1 MAKKDKKAIESAW
14 SDVQKA
20 LRVFTGLTGKIHVF
34 IDGTDEEAMMMDYE
48 VESMTEEIGILK
60 INLL

>member
-14 SDVQKA
+14 NDVQNA
-20 LRVFTGLTGKIHVF
+20 LSIFTGLTGKIHVF
-34 IDGTDEEAMMMDYE
+34 IDGTDEEAIMMDYE
-48 VESMTEEIGILK
+48 IESMTEEIGVLK